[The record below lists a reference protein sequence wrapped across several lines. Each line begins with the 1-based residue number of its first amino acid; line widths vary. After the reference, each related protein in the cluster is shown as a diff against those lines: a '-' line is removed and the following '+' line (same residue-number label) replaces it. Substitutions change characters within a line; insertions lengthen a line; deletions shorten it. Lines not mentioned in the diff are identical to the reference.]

1 MRIRQYPYRR
11 NTWLPVLLA
20 AFALSVLVG
29 LPALFTGVRAFQATD
44 KSSGRFLNLDIRVTA
59 RSELAAALNARPA
72 AVARALSMAKSM
84 RSADALQ
91 IGQTPS
97 THIKFSDQ
105 TGSAEI
111 VESQTGALTI
121 AAPGRNGYDIVRDY
135 LRANAAVYGINASEV
150 DQLHFIGEMRQ
161 PKRAADG
168 SLRTGSK
175 WRAGLP
181 E

>member
-1 MRIRQYPYRR
+1 M
-11 NTWLPVLLA
+11 
-20 AFALSVLVG
+20 
-29 LPALFTGVRAFQATD
+29 
-44 KSSGRFLNLDIRVTA
+44 
-59 RSELAAALNARPA
+59 
-72 AVARALSMAKSM
+72 
-84 RSADALQ
+84 Q